1 MANSETPISRR
12 PLAISPNAPLLDQ
25 LEQLLAGHLGGVGL
39 HRLQAYP
46 SPRDLP
52 NMLPAGSQHLV
63 FLDTASDP
71 NQSLQLL
78 EEIGRTGQHIQVIAL
93 LASNEPDFIL
103 RCLRAGASDFLILP
117 LTADQVDAA
126 FGKLTRAQPAQ
137 EGTGREPAKTITVM
151 PAKGACGATTVA
163 CNLAFQWK

>member
-25 LEQLLAGHLGGVGL
+25 LERLLAAHLGGATL

-52 NMLPAGSQHLV
+52 NLLPPGNPHLV
-63 FLDTASDP
+63 FLDTASDRD
-71 NQSLQLL
+71 QAVQLL
-78 EEIGRTGQHIQVIAL
+78 EEIGRTGTHTQVIAL

-103 RCLRAGASDFLILP
+103 RLSLIH
-117 LTADQVDAA
+117 
-126 FGKLTRAQPAQ
+126 
-137 EGTGREPAKTITVM
+137 I
-151 PAKGACGATTVA
+151 
-163 CNLAFQWK
+163 